1 MNMQI
6 YVDGIGVWAP
16 GLAGWAASREI
27 LAGGKTYQVA
37 SLPRP
42 SPALLPP
49 TERRRS
55 SNTILLA
62 IQVAEETVECAAA
75 NPQEVATVF
84 ASSSGDMD
92 ILHDL
97 CAALALP
104 ERQVSPTRFH
114 NSVHNAAAGYWSIA
128 SGSQRPSTSLSCH
141 DFTFV
146 AGLVES
152 VAQIA
157 AECQPVLLVA
167 YDWPPPPPLHAKRP
181 LSAAFSAGIL
191 LSPRRSEKS
200 MAALS
205 INMTMSGADHVTKM
219 SNAELELLRC
229 GNPAARALPLLA
241 AIGRRQ
247 PDTITLDYLDDNNIR
262 IQVTPCV

>member
-1 MNMQI
+1 MQI

-27 LAGGKTYQVA
+27 LAGGKSYQA
-37 SLPRP
+37 ALLPRP
-42 SPALLPP
+42 SPAILPP

-62 IQVAEETVECAAA
+62 IQAAEEAIECAAA
-75 NPQEVATVF
+75 NPQELATVF
-84 ASSSGDMD
+84 ASSSGDLD
-92 ILHDL
+92 IVHDL
-97 CAALALP
+97 CTALALP

-152 VAQIA
+152 IAQIA
-157 AECQPVLLVA
+157 AECQPVLLVV

-181 LSAAFSAGIL
+181 LSAAFSVGMM
-191 LSPRRSEKS
+191 LSSQKSERSI
-200 MAALS
+200 AALRIETAISCANQTS
-205 INMTMSGADHVTKM
+205 IMSDAGMET
-219 SNAELELLRC
+219 LRC
-229 GNPAARALPLLA
+229 GNPAARALPLLVVIA
-241 AIGRRQ
+241 RHQPAIV
-247 PDTITLDYLDDNNIR
+247 TLDYLDGNCL
-262 IQVTPCV
+262 QVGVTPCT